1 MADPMRAE
9 GVRLRDGREVTIR
22 PARMGDA
29 ESLMRNANLVGAEQ
43 VYIMLERVDQDIEAE
58 RRWLAGFDGARSVL
72 FAADAAGEVVGSA
85 DCHGGRFPKT
95 DHVGDIGIAIRDGW
109 REVGLGRILMNRV
122 LEWMRARGLKKAELA
137 VFASNARAR
146 RLYESLG
153 FHQEGIL
160 QRRVLIRGTYEDE
173 LLMGLWLGP

>member
-1 MADPMRAE
+1 MADPLRAE
-9 GVRLRDGREVTIR
+9 SVRLRDGRKVTIR
-22 PARMGDA
+22 PARMEDA

-43 VYIMLERVDQDIEAE
+43 VYIMLERVDDIEAE
-58 RRWLAGFDGARSVL
+58 RRWLAGFDGVRSVL

-85 DCHGGRFPKT
+85 DCHGGKFPKT

-122 LEWMRARGLKKAELA
+122 LEWMRMRGLKKAELS
-137 VFASNARAR
+137 VFASNSRAC

-153 FHQEGIL
+153 FHREGIRL
-160 QRRVLIRGTYEDE
+160 RHVLIRGAYEDE
-173 LLMGLWLGP
+173 ILMGLWLGP